1 MGDFAR
7 APNPGKKDYHKIN
20 YNLSQTMGWGKKHAE
35 ADGEESKRSRLFG
48 GKKEKPA
55 SPAPSASNP
64 YAAAPP
70 PNGNPYASKSS
81 NPYAGANGK
90 SDPSAAPS
98 QSSFGQPPSTSYSNS
113 TKSAPPWAM
122 RSPV

>member
-1 MGDFAR
+1 
-7 APNPGKKDYHKIN
+7 
-20 YNLSQTMGWGKKHAE
+20 MGWGKKKAE

-90 SDPSAAPS
+90 SDPVVRCHLANPEAKGKAKGKVCNYLPADLV
-98 QSSFGQPPSTSYSNS
+98 GR
-113 TKSAPPWAM
+113 A
-122 RSPV
+122 VGG